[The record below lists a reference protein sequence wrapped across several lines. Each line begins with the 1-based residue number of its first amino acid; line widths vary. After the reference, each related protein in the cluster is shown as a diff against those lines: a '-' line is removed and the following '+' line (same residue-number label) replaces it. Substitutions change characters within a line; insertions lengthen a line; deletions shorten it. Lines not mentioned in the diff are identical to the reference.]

1 MKKRKTKKGK
11 SGKKRTRKP
20 KAIPSE
26 LSLKLMGF
34 HSLLIESSDIFAEDK
49 W

>member
-1 MKKRKTKKGK
+1 MKKGTSR
-11 SGKKRTRKP
+11 KKRTRKP

-26 LSLKLMGF
+26 LSLKLVVALQF
-34 HSLLIESSDIFAEDK
+34 HSLLIESSDKFEEDK